1 MNLRFHFTGLSCF
14 FLLLQVLCV
23 IKESY
28 AQLHVVKYSNEF
40 LSIGVGARALGMS
53 NSIVGSVNDGS
64 AGFWNP
70 AGLAHLEGNLQIN
83 LMHSEY
89 FAGIAKYD
97 YGSIAARIDNTGTIG
112 ISFIRFAVD
121 DIPDTS
127 ELIDANG
134 NINYDRVRSFT
145 AADYAFMFSYAKKSK
160 IEGLNYGGSAKII
173 HRVVG
178 PFATAW
184 GFGIDAGA
192 QYQKGNMRY
201 GLFAKDI
208 TTTYNA
214 WNFTYTDALK
224 ETFIKTG
231 NALPQNSLEITLP
244 KIIAGIGYKRT
255 ISGKFTAL
263 GEIDFDMTTDGKR
276 NVLISSKRINIDPH
290 VGLELGYDNFLF
302 LRAGLGNIQQVRNGS
317 IQSYTIQP
325 NMGIG
330 IKLKNLTIDYALT
343 NLGRQSET
351 AIYSNVFSLK
361 LDIFRHAKETPPPG
375 QTGN

>member
-1 MNLRFHFTGLSCF
+1 MILRFRFIFYCTLSLFVIIIQGL
-14 FLLLQVLCV
+14 
-23 IKESY
+23 K
-28 AQLHVVKYSNEF
+28 AQNHVVKYSNEF

-53 NSIVGSVNDGS
+53 NAVVASVTDGTS
-64 AGFWNP
+64 GFWNP
-70 AGLAHLEGNLQIN
+70 AGLAQLESNLQIN

-97 YGSIAARIDNTGTIG
+97 YGSLAARIDATSTMG

-127 ELIDANG
+127 DLIDANG

-160 IEGLNYGGSAKII
+160 IPGLNYGGSAKII

-184 GFGIDAGA
+184 GFGLDLGA
-192 QYQKGNMRY
+192 QYEKGHMRY
-201 GLFAKDI
+201 GLFAKDVS
-208 TTTYNA
+208 TTYNA
-214 WNFTYTDALK
+214 WSFTYSDALK

-244 KIIAGIGYKRT
+244 KLIAGIGYKTT
-255 ISGKFTAL
+255 IKGKFTGLA
-263 GEIDFDMTTDGKR
+263 EVNFDFTTDGRR
-276 NVLISSKRINIDPH
+276 NVLINGKHLNIDPH
-290 VGLELGYDNFLF
+290 GGLEIGYDNFLF
-302 LRAGLGNIQQVRNGS
+302 LRAGIGNIQQVKDAA
-317 IQSYTIQP
+317 IQSTTIQP

-343 NLGRQSET
+343 NLGRQTET
-351 AIYSNVFSLK
+351 ALYSNIFSLK
-361 LDIFRHAKETPPPG
+361 LDIYKRVKETPPV
-375 QTGN
+375 QQSN